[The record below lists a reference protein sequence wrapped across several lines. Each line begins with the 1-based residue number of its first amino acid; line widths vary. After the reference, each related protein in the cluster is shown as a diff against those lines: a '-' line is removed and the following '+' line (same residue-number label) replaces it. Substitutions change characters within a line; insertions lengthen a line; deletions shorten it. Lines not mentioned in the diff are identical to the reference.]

1 MVMFLRFGESP
12 PKTENLI
19 EKMERPFPSFSA
31 KITLF
36 VTYADLNSMTTN
48 VAFRQSLLKQEM
60 YLWKCRE
67 NRISFPLMI
76 TFLSRTGTIFI
87 QMLRSMIFLSNQGLI
102 QRRCQCTTRSSSVR
116 YVLCEI
122 NISMTHRKLYAFLQ
136 AIIAFAGEV
145 ANAQF

>member
-1 MVMFLRFGESP
+1 MLMFLRFGESP

-19 EKMERPFPSFSA
+19 ERMDRPFPSFSA

-36 VTYADLNSMTTN
+36 VTYADLNSMATN
-48 VAFRQSLLKQEM
+48 VAFMQSLLKQEM

-67 NRISFPLMI
+67 NRINFSLMI
-76 TFLSRTGTIFI
+76 ICLSRACTIFI
-87 QMLRSMIFLSNQGLI
+87 QMLRSMIFLSNKGLI
-102 QRRCQCTTRSSSVR
+102 QRRRQCTTRSSSVK

-136 AIIAFAGEV
+136 AA
-145 ANAQF
+145 